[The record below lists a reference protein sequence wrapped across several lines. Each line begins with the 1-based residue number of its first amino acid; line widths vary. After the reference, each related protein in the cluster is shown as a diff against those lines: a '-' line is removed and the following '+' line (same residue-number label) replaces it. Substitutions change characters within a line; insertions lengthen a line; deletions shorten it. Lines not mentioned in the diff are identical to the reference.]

1 MKKFKLKS
9 DEELI
14 KIYSNIE
21 VEANKNKF
29 ILTLFLTNNRLVLL
43 KNINKELEFNAFLA
57 SNLVNIPENL
67 EVAFAINLDEIEK
80 IVNSNKDEYF
90 KLAQEQ
96 FETMTNSK
104 NSLEGKTLRLK

>member
-29 ILTLFLTNNRLVLL
+29 ILTLFLTNNCLVLL
-43 KNINKELEFNAFLA
+43 KNINKEPEFNAFLA
-57 SNLVNIPENL
+57 SNSVNIPENL
-67 EVAFAINLDEIEK
+67 KVAFAINLDTQM
-80 IVNSNKDEYF
+80 V
-90 KLAQEQ
+90 
-96 FETMTNSK
+96 
-104 NSLEGKTLRLK
+104 

>member
-43 KNINKELEFNAFLA
+43 KNVNKELEFNAFLA

-80 IVNSNKDEYF
+80 IKYANGINFITF
-90 KLAQEQ
+90 KENNN
-96 FETMTNSK
+96 E
-104 NSLEGKTLRLK
+104 LKLYCDNLLKWIE

>member
-43 KNINKELEFNAFLA
+43 KNVNKELEFNAFLA
-57 SNLVNIPENL
+57 SNLVDIPENL
-67 EVAFAINLDEIEK
+67 KVVFDINLNEIKE
-80 IVNSNKDEYF
+80 IRYENGINFITF
-90 KLAQEQ
+90 KENNN
-96 FETMTNSK
+96 E
-104 NSLEGKTLRLK
+104 LKVYCDNLIKLIK

>member
-21 VEANKNKF
+21 VDANKNKF

-57 SNLVNIPENL
+57 SN
-67 EVAFAINLDEIEK
+67 F
-80 IVNSNKDEYF
+80 
-90 KLAQEQ
+90 
-96 FETMTNSK
+96 SK
-104 NSLEGKTLRLK
+104 YP

>member
-43 KNINKELEFNAFLA
+43 KNINKELEINAFLA

-80 IVNSNKDEYF
+80 IKYANGINFITF
-90 KLAQEQ
+90 KENNN
-96 FETMTNSK
+96 E
-104 NSLEGKTLRLK
+104 LKLYCDNLLKWIE

>member
-21 VEANKNKF
+21 VEANENKF

-43 KNINKELEFNAFLA
+43 KDVSEELEFNAFLA
-57 SNLVNIPENL
+57 SNLVDIPENL
-67 EVAFAINLDEIEK
+67 KVVFDINLNEIKEIK
-80 IVNSNKDEYF
+80 YENGINFITF
-90 KLAQEQ
+90 KENNNEL
-96 FETMTNSK
+96 K
-104 NSLEGKTLRLK
+104 VYCDSLINLIK

>member
-21 VEANKNKF
+21 VEANENKF

-43 KNINKELEFNAFLA
+43 KNINKEPEFNAFLA
-57 SNLVNIPENL
+57 SNK
-67 EVAFAINLDEIEK
+67 F
-80 IVNSNKDEYF
+80 
-90 KLAQEQ
+90 
-96 FETMTNSK
+96 
-104 NSLEGKTLRLK
+104 R

>member
-43 KNINKELEFNAFLA
+43 KDVSEELEFNAFLA
-57 SNLVNIPENL
+57 SNLVDIPENL
-67 EVAFAINLDEIEK
+67 KVVFDINLNEIKEIK
-80 IVNSNKDEYF
+80 YENGINFITF
-90 KLAQEQ
+90 KENNNEL
-96 FETMTNSK
+96 K
-104 NSLEGKTLRLK
+104 VYCDSLINLIK